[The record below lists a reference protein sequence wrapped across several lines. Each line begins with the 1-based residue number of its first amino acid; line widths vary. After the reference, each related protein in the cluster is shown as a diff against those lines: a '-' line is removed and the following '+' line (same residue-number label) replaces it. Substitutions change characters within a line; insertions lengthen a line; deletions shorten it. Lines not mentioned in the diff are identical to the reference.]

1 MALKPESGLRNAD
14 RILKRRAF
22 FTGRILFSEVRGPES
37 SLRLKDWVS
46 LTLALA
52 FVAFAL
58 LGQRTLGA
66 VEQGTAPLTVQL
78 LTSSVQET
86 RPGLVVLVLDHSRSM
101 KSDQGVPAK
110 YRGLNRWQAAI
121 ADAAERVNA
130 ALEIQPGMVDVRVYR
145 FDTEPARYDHFKSLP
160 RLTKGGGGAPAKE
173 YLQSIRQPE
182 GLTALFRSVRNIA
195 EGLVRDDALGSYS
208 WISVVLY
215 SDGDDSE
222 FLPPKSRQWSE
233 AERSMCEALNQLS
246 KDSRVVIDYLPI
258 GNGVT
263 LLNPDCGGL
272 RKSIL
277 GEAKRPMIY
286 QLSATPD
293 PLRLSGAGTLTT
305 RLQWKGPFPDT
316 GAIRFDLAGQPS
328 GLSVARDSSEDR
340 LIWTVP
346 DTLADGAQF
355 SMVVSAPHP
364 DGGQRILSVTNQVR
378 VPPLEMPPQIGGLPP
393 PCAEDGGARVLLKRR
408 GEVVEIQPLLPN
420 DALVRWVVSPG
431 GETQNGP
438 VFRKEGLQSGRYEV
452 SVTASRGGTKE
463 VSDKVMLYVIEPLV
477 KIQPATAG
485 GQPVAGETFDLI
497 AVPQGNPLPEF
508 LRKRLSTVEQAW
520 AVAGQKQ
527 KSRGMALS
535 AVFPDFGKL
544 PVDFNAVF
552 DPCDSKGANG
562 IVGIHGSS
570 ILEIKAGV
578 SIEDLTGSLV
588 EGYPG
593 TVKVDVSDRDLVDH
607 VEISVD
613 GGRNWRSTRFEGST
627 RQHAEAIIDPPFAW
641 KDIERLVETR
651 PSGERFLKVLEL
663 PIRRLPDGTVSKR
676 DDPKNQERQKNVDIP
691 VIKPNVE
698 LSVGGGLDGA
708 EVDIGRALKLQA
720 EVSGA
725 QGNLVKR
732 VEIRIKS
739 GAPAQRLGDM
749 TRGDKPANSNFS
761 SVWWS
766 EAFKPTAEMGKDVIL
781 EFVAFD
787 GDGGVLKSHSI
798 KVRPTPPKPVLV
810 SSQGQV
816 IRWSGGPENIP
827 TVVVNLLE
835 SGTKE
840 PFPAKDVVSI
850 QWKVTGALELV
861 SQPGDRSQ
869 TASFRPVRRGDAT
882 LEAVVQLGNLGA
894 QSATLLL
901 KVDPVPL
908 REENKPQFSV
918 IRTGSDAKK
927 LGKGEDFWLRGG
939 HMLDLQF
946 SGEVGAFQERRI
958 ELIRGGETNLVA
970 SEEGISFA
978 GVRPSWALWRKA
990 KPLPCAVKISWVAWG
1005 EPGSPAVVR
1014 QESFDAVAAPP
1025 VSAWIALPVAALVL
1039 IYVCIKLGFRNSLLG
1054 QWVQWE
1060 TLPHKRDL
1068 SRFPIGVSIG
1078 VFSRTNFNL
1087 WSGDTCLRIPKKPR
1101 TALGI
1106 SDPLAWM
1113 DKKILST
1120 DQIIISQL
1128 KDGKFPNRLS
1138 SKNSGLKASLSN
1150 QVSGGVYQVV
1160 PSNSA
1165 NNPQPIF
1172 FIISDGIGEMKRALI
1187 ALLSFGL
1194 ILSIFAGCVFQLI
1207 WRAWPRS

>member
-1 MALKPESGLRNAD
+1 MAFKPQSIIRMVGRGFKRHKSLPGRRRFGRVAEFGVVLGSKVWASLAWGL
-14 RILKRRAF
+14 
-22 FTGRILFSEVRGPES
+22 
-37 SLRLKDWVS
+37 
-46 LTLALA
+46 
-52 FVAFAL
+52 AL
-58 LGQRTLGA
+58 LGLLGQA
-66 VEQGTAPLTVQL
+66 SLCAAEQETPPLDVQL
-78 LTSSVQET
+78 LTSSVQES
-86 RPGLVVLVLDHSRSM
+86 RPGLVVLVLDHSGSM
-101 KSDQGVPAK
+101 DSDQGVPAK
-110 YRGLNRWQAAI
+110 YRGLNRWKAAI
-121 ADAAERVNA
+121 GDAAERVNA
-130 ALEIQPGMVDVRVYR
+130 ALEIQPGMVDVRVYS

-173 YLQSIRQPE
+173 YLQSIRPPE
-182 GLTALFRSVRNIA
+182 GGTTLFRSVRNIT

-208 WISVVLY
+208 WIWVVLY
-215 SDGDDSE
+215 SDGDDSQ
-222 FLPPKSRQWSE
+222 FLPKTSPRWAE
-233 AERSMCEALNQLS
+233 AERRMCEALNQLS
-246 KDSRVVIDYLPI
+246 KNSRVLIDYLPI

-272 RKSIL
+272 RRSTP
-277 GEAKRPMIY
+277 GEVKRPMIY

-293 PLRLSGAGTLTT
+293 PIQLKGAGVLATS
-305 RLQWKGPFPDT
+305 LQWKGPFPADK
-316 GAIRFDLAGQPS
+316 GAIRFDLAGQPP
-328 GLSVARDSSEDR
+328 GLTVARVSSEDR

-346 DTLADGAQF
+346 DTLADGVQF
-355 SMVVSAPHP
+355 SMVVSVPHP

-378 VPPLEMPPQIGGLPP
+378 VPPLDMPPQIGGLPP
-393 PCAEDGGARVLLKRR
+393 PCAEDGGTRVLLKRR
-408 GEVVEIQPLLPN
+408 GEALEIQPVLPN
-420 DALVRWVVSPG
+420 DVVVRWVVSPG

-452 SVTASRGGTKE
+452 SVTASRRGAKE
-463 VSDKVMLYVIEPLV
+463 VSDKVVVYVIEPV
-477 KIQPATAG
+477 VEIRAATAG
-485 GQPVAGETFDLI
+485 GSPVAGDFFGLI

-508 LRKRLSTVEQAW
+508 LRKRLSAVEQAW
-520 AVAGQKQ
+520 TVAGQKP
-527 KSRGMALS
+527 KSQGMSLT

-544 PVDFNAVF
+544 PVDFNAVL

-562 IVGIHGSS
+562 TVRIHGSS
-570 ILEIKAGV
+570 TFDIKAGV

-593 TVKVDVSDRDLVDH
+593 AVKVDVSDRDLVDH

-641 KDIERLVETR
+641 KDMERLVETR
-651 PSGERFLKVLEL
+651 PSGERFLKVLER
-663 PIRRLPDGTVSKR
+663 PIRKLGDGIVSKR
-676 DDPKNQERQKNVDIP
+676 DDPENKKRERVIEIP
-691 VIKPNVE
+691 VIRPNVE
-698 LSVGGGLDGA
+698 LSVSGDVSDGA
-708 EVDIGRALKLQA
+708 EVAVGRALKLQV

-725 QGNLVKR
+725 QGNWVKR

-787 GDGGVLKSHSI
+787 GDGGSLKSLSI
-798 KVRPTPPKPVLV
+798 TVRPTPPKPVLV

-827 TVVVNLLE
+827 TVIVNLLE

-840 PFPAKDVVSI
+840 PFPAKDIVSV

-861 SQPGDRSQ
+861 SQPESHSQ

-882 LEAVVQLGNLGA
+882 LEAVVQLGTLGA

-908 REENKPQFSV
+908 TEENKPQLDVVQS
-918 IRTGSDAKK
+918 GSRDKR
-927 LGKGEDFWLRGG
+927 LGKGEEFWLRGG
-939 HMLDLQF
+939 HMLDLQLR
-946 SGEVGAFQERRI
+946 GEVGAFQERRI
-958 ELIRGGETNLVA
+958 ELIRGGETNVVA
-970 SEEGISFA
+970 SDKGISFA
-978 GVRPSWALWRKA
+978 GVRPSWALWKKA

-1005 EPGSPAVVR
+1005 EPRSSAVVR
-1014 QESFDAVAAPP
+1014 QESFDAVAAAP
-1025 VSAWIALPVAALVL
+1025 VTAWIALPVAALIL
-1039 IYVCIKLGFRNSLLG
+1039 IYICMRLGFRNSLLG

-1060 TLPHKRDL
+1060 TQPHKRDL
-1068 SRFPIGVSIG
+1068 SRFPIGV
-1078 VFSRTNFNL
+1078 FSGTSFNL
-1087 WSGDTCLRIPKKPR
+1087 WLGCACLRIPKKPR
-1101 TALGI
+1101 ASLGMP
-1106 SDPLAWM
+1106 DPLAWM
-1113 DKKILST
+1113 DRKNLST
-1120 DQIIISQL
+1120 DRIIFPQL

-1138 SKNSGLKASLSN
+1138 SRNTGLKASLSN

-1160 PSNSA
+1160 PSNPA

-1172 FIISDGIGEMKRALI
+1172 FIISDGIGEMSRALI
-1187 ALLSFGL
+1187 ALLSLGL
-1194 ILSIFAGCVFQLI
+1194 ILLIFSGCVFQLV
-1207 WRAWPRS
+1207 WRAWPQS

>member
-1 MALKPESGLRNAD
+1 M
-14 RILKRRAF
+14 
-22 FTGRILFSEVRGPES
+22 
-37 SLRLKDWVS
+37 
-46 LTLALA
+46 
-52 FVAFAL
+52 L
-58 LGQRTLGA
+58 LGSKVWARLAWCFAFLGFLECANLGA
-66 VEQGTAPLTVQL
+66 ADQETAPLAVQL
-78 LTSSVQET
+78 LTSSVQES
-86 RPGLVVLVLDHSRSM
+86 RPGLVVLVLDHSGSM
-101 KSDQGVPAK
+101 DSDQGVPAK

-173 YLQSIRQPE
+173 YLQSIRPPE
-182 GLTALFRSVRNIA
+182 GGTTLFRSVRNIT

-208 WISVVLY
+208 WIWVVLY
-215 SDGDDSE
+215 SDGDDSQ
-222 FLPPKSRQWSE
+222 FQPKGSPRWAE
-233 AERSMCEALNQLS
+233 AERGMCEALNQLS

-272 RKSIL
+272 RRSTP
-277 GEAKRPMIY
+277 GEVKRPMIY

-293 PLRLSGAGTLTT
+293 PIRLSGAGMPTT

-316 GAIRFDLAGQPS
+316 GVIRFDLAGQPS
-328 GLSVARDSSEDR
+328 GLSVARDSSEDK

-420 DALVRWVVSPG
+420 DVLVRWVVSPG

-452 SVTASRGGTKE
+452 SVTASRRGTKE
-463 VSDKVMLYVIEPLV
+463 VSDKVVLYVIEPLV

-527 KSRGMALS
+527 KSRGMSLR

-544 PVDFNAVF
+544 PVDFNAVL

-562 IVGIHGSS
+562 TVGIHGSS

-593 TVKVDVSDRDLVDH
+593 AVKVDVSDRDLVDH
-607 VEISVD
+607 VDISVD

-641 KDIERLVETR
+641 KDMERLVETR

-663 PIRRLPDGTVSKR
+663 PIRKLPDGTVSKR

-698 LSVGGGLDGA
+698 LSVGGSVSDGA
-708 EVDIGRALKLQA
+708 EVAVGRPLKLQA
-720 EVSGA
+720 EVTGA
-725 QGNLVKR
+725 QGNWVKR
-732 VEIRIKS
+732 VEVRIKS

-749 TRGDKPANSNFS
+749 TRGDKPVNSITAS
-761 SVWWS
+761 TWWS
-766 EAFKPTAEMGKDVIL
+766 EAFKPSAEMGKDVVL
-781 EFVAFD
+781 ELVALDAD
-787 GDGGVLKSHSI
+787 GRPLKSLSI
-798 KVRPTPPKPVLV
+798 TVHPTPPKPVLV

-882 LEAVVQLGNLGA
+882 LEAVVQLGTLGA

-901 KVDPVPL
+901 KVDPVPMT
-908 REENKPQFSV
+908 EENKPQLDVVQS
-918 IRTGSDAKK
+918 GSRDKR
-927 LGKGEDFWLRGG
+927 LGKGEEFWLRGG
-939 HMLDLQF
+939 HMLDLQLR
-946 SGEVGAFQERRI
+946 GEVGAYQERRI

-970 SEEGISFA
+970 SDKGIPFA
-978 GVRPSWALWRKA
+978 GVRPSWELWKKA

-1005 EPGSPAVVR
+1005 EPGSSVVVR
-1014 QESFDAVAAPP
+1014 QESFDAVAAAP
-1025 VSAWIALPVAALVL
+1025 VTAWIALPVAALIL
-1039 IYVCIKLGFRNSLLG
+1039 IYICIRLGFKNSLLG
-1054 QWVQWE
+1054 QEVQWG
-1060 TLPHKRDL
+1060 THPGGQDADCY
-1068 SRFPIGVSIG
+1068 VIG
-1078 VFSRTNFNL
+1078 VFSKARFSL
-1087 WSGDTCLRIPKKPR
+1087 WDKTVLLSLPENPSFAFG
-1101 TALGI
+1101 AE
-1106 SDPLAWM
+1106 DPLAWM
-1113 DKKILST
+1113 DGVAVRQDRIRYE
-1120 DQIIISQL
+1120 ISHL
-1128 KDGKFPNRLS
+1128 EEFCSRKYLLNVEVS
-1138 SKNSGLKASLSN
+1138 SP
-1150 QVSGGVYQVV
+1150 GVWRVV
-1160 PSNSA
+1160 PAHSSNA
-1165 NNPQPIF
+1165 TRPVYFTITQ
-1172 FIISDGIGEMKRALI
+1172 GLGEMKRALL
-1187 ALLSFGL
+1187 ALLAVLVCLF
-1194 ILSIFAGCVFQLI
+1194 IVAGCLFLLI
-1207 WRAWPRS
+1207 WQAWPQY